1 MNILALGKTAHNIAD
16 KFTKYPQYRIY
27 KIVVEQQDHPE
38 KYDER
43 TNHEPIVFN
52 SDDTD
57 IDFIVSGD
65 EIICSASLRVLE
77 KYKNNN
83 IRIWY
88 IKPSTKF
95 LTDLQKTTD
104 KIVYNVLQEYTR
116 SKKFDSMFII
126 TYEDVSK
133 MVGKIPIVGYYDKLN
148 TVVADTIHMI
158 NFLDHNE
165 PVLGNELE
173 SLPTYCINT
182 IGIMEVDNGNES
194 LFFDLDE
201 CREKRYYYCIND
213 KQLQTDGDLFDKITN
228 QMEDKTEEFVKNS
241 FGVYSTSFDK
251 NYCYIVKKS
260 PHIQRH

>member
-1 MNILALGKTAHNIAD
+1 MNIFSLGKAAHNIAD
-16 KFTKYPQYRIY
+16 KFSKYPQYKTH
-27 KIVVEQQDHPE
+27 KIIVEEQDHPE
-38 KYDER
+38 KYEEK
-43 TNHEPIVFN
+43 TNHTPIDVG
-52 SDDTD
+52 DDIE
-57 IDFIVSGD
+57 IDFFISGD
-65 EIICSASLRVLE
+65 EIICAASLKILE
-77 KYKNNN
+77 QYKDCN
-83 IRIWY
+83 IKIYY
-88 IKPSTKF
+88 IKPNQKF

-104 KIVYNVLQEYTR
+104 RIVYNVLQEYTR
-116 SKKFDSMFII
+116 SKRFDSMYII
-126 TYEDVSK
+126 TYEDVVR
-133 MVGKIPIVGYYDKLN
+133 MVGKIPIIGYYDKLN
-148 TVVADTIHMI
+148 TVIADTIHMI
-158 NFLDHNE
+158 NFLDHNN

-182 IGIMEVDNGNES
+182 IGIMDVDSGNES

-260 PHIQRH
+260 PHIQR

>member
-1 MNILALGKTAHNIAD
+1 MNIFSLGKTAHNIVD
-16 KFTKYPQYRIY
+16 KFNKYPQY
-27 KIVVEQQDHPE
+27 KIHKLAIEEQDHPE
-38 KYDER
+38 KYDEK
-43 TNHEPIVFN
+43 TNHIPVDLK
-52 SDDTD
+52 DDTD
-57 IDFIVSGD
+57 IDFFVSGD
-65 EIICSASLRVLE
+65 EIVCAASLTILE
-77 KYKNNN
+77 KYKDNN
-83 IRIWY
+83 IRIFY
-88 IKPSTKF
+88 IKPNTKF
-95 LTDLQKTTD
+95 LTDLQKTTN

-116 SKKFDSMFII
+116 SKKFDSMYIM
-126 TYEDVSK
+126 TYEDVVK

-158 NFLDHNE
+158 NFLDHND

-182 IGIMEVDNGNES
+182 IGIMDTDTGDES

-228 QMEDKTEEFVKNS
+228 QMEDKAEQFVKNS

-260 PHIQRH
+260 PHIQR

>member
-1 MNILALGKTAHNIAD
+1 M
-16 KFTKYPQYRIY
+16 
-27 KIVVEQQDHPE
+27 
-38 KYDER
+38 
-43 TNHEPIVFN
+43 
-52 SDDTD
+52 
-57 IDFIVSGD
+57 
-65 EIICSASLRVLE
+65 
-77 KYKNNN
+77 
-83 IRIWY
+83 
-88 IKPSTKF
+88 
-95 LTDLQKTTD
+95 QKTTD
-104 KIVYNVLQEYTR
+104 RIVYNVLQEYTR
-116 SKKFDSMFII
+116 SKRFDSMYII
-126 TYEDVSK
+126 TYEDVVK

-148 TVVADTIHMI
+148 TVIADTIHMI
-158 NFLDHNE
+158 NFLDHND

-182 IGIMEVDNGNES
+182 IGIMDVDNGNES

-260 PHIQRH
+260 PHIQRG